1 MDREEVISLM
11 EKYAAGRLSAEEEK
25 RFQSWMEQV
34 SPEEFQALLDQSPN
48 IPASFKEFHTPSPA
62 FITRMEQQLD
72 ARSRK
77 AKVFTLTRMVA
88 AASVIVLAAVAG
100 VFYFNKGPEPLKA
113 VQEVQQP
120 DVRPGGNRATLTL
133 GDGTV
138 IELDSATNGELTRQG
153 NTRIIKLSN
162 GQLAYNAGDE
172 HTAPVFNTIST
183 PNGGQYQIE
192 LPDGSKAWLNAASS
206 LRFPSYFAGDERMV
220 ELEGEGYFEVAA
232 NAAKPFRVKIREGV
246 IEVLGT
252 SFNVNAYTDE
262 START
267 TLLQGAVKV
276 HKGTE
281 AMVLK
286 PGQQAV
292 MVNKG
297 GMTKVL
303 NADTELATAWKNG
316 FFQFDGIGLPELMRQ
331 ISRWYNL
338 EVKFEG
344 TIPERE
350 FAGKISRDVNLQD
363 VLKALQINGVNFKR
377 TGNIL
382 VVTP

>member
-1 MDREEVISLM
+1 M
-11 EKYAAGRLSAEEEK
+11 EKYAAGRLSAEEEQHF
-25 RFQSWMEQV
+25 RSWMDQV
-34 SPEEFQALLDQSPN
+34 SPAEFQSLLDEAPH
-48 IPASFKEFHTPSPA
+48 IPAELKAYRTPSPD
-62 FITRMEQQLD
+62 FIKKLEQRLD
-72 ARSRK
+72 ERSGK
-77 AKVFTLTRMVA
+77 TKVFTLTRMVA
-88 AASVIVLAAVAG
+88 AAAVLVLAVIAA
-100 VFYFNKGPEPLKA
+100 VFYFKQVPQAPMLA
-113 VQEVQQP
+113 QQQEQP
-120 DVRPGGNRATLTL
+120 DVRPGGNRATLRL

-138 IELDSATNGELTRQG
+138 IALDSADEGELTRQG

-162 GQLAYNAGDE
+162 GQLAYHGGDE
-172 HTAPVFNTIST
+172 NAAPVFNTITT
-183 PNGGQYQIE
+183 PNGGQYQVE

-206 LRFPSYFAGDERMV
+206 LRFPSYFAGAERMV

-246 IEVLGT
+246 VEVLGT
-252 SFNVNAYTDE
+252 SFNINAYTDE

-267 TLLQGAVKV
+267 TLLQGAVRV

-281 AMVLK
+281 AMLLK

-292 MVNKG
+292 ISNSAI
-297 GMTKVL
+297 TKLL
-303 NADTELATAWKNG
+303 NVDTEQAIAWKNG

-344 TIPERE
+344 KIPERE
-350 FAGKISRDVNLQD
+350 FAGKISRDVNLQN

>member
-1 MDREEVISLM
+1 M
-11 EKYAAGRLSAEEEK
+11 EKYAAGRLSAGEEK
-25 RFQSWMEQV
+25 RFHSWMEEV
-34 SPEEFQALLDQSPN
+34 GPDEFQALLDEAQ
-48 IPASFKEFHTPSPA
+48 IPASFKEFRTPSAA
-62 FITRMEQQLD
+62 FTQRLEQQLD
-72 ARSRK
+72 AREGTARI
-77 AKVFTLTRMVA
+77 FTFTRFVA
-88 AASVIVLAAVAG
+88 AASVVVLAVIAA
-100 VFYFNKGPEPLKA
+100 VFYFKQKPAPLA
-113 VQEVQQP
+113 VAEKVQQ
-120 DVRPGGNRATLTL
+120 DGRPGGNRATLRL

-138 IELDSATNGELTRQG
+138 IALDSATDGELTRQG

-162 GQLAYNAGDE
+162 GRLAYSSGNEPDA
-172 HTAPVFNTIST
+172 AVLNTITT

-192 LPDGSKAWLNAASS
+192 LPDGSTVWLNAASS
-206 LRFPSYFAGDERMV
+206 LRFPSSFTGKERMV

-232 NAAKPFRVKIREGV
+232 NAAKPFRVKIKEGV

-292 MVNKG
+292 MVNNG
-297 GMTKVL
+297 GMTKL
-303 NADTELATAWKNG
+303 PDADTELAIAWKKG

-344 TIPERE
+344 PVPERE

-382 VVTP
+382 VVTR